1 MTASCTRGPL
11 TLRLST
17 TDRCQLRCSYC
28 MPRGGIS
35 LNRREEV
42 LSFDAMADF
51 VNALQRWFRVKTV
64 RLTGGDPL
72 VRKDVDR
79 LVAKLADLRVPDI
92 AMTTNGQLLAP
103 AASALRDAGLHRLNV
118 SLDSLDSETFA
129 RLTGGGGLYRTLA
142 GIEEARRVG
151 FAPIKLNMV
160 VLRGTNDHELVDMV
174 KFALEQGCELRFL
187 ELMPIGV
194 AARDFPHTFVPEEEI
209 RHRVGSKYTLV
220 PEPRRPGSTSSRF
233 QIHDRAGYRGRIG
246 FISAHSHPFCKDCRR
261 LRLTATGLLIGCLAR
276 GEGVSIKRLLDDPNS
291 SSRQELERVIVSV
304 LRSKRVAPDFSGRHS
319 MAAVGG

>member
-1 MTASCTRGPL
+1 MTVLSRHPPL

-28 MPRGGIS
+28 MPRGGVS
-35 LNRREEV
+35 LNRHEDV
-42 LSFDAMADF
+42 LSFDAMAAF
-51 VNALQRWFRVKTV
+51 VGALQRSFRLKTV

-72 VRKDVDR
+72 VRKNVDR

-103 AASALRDAGLHRLNV
+103 AASALRDAGLHRLNI
-118 SLDSLDSETFA
+118 SLDSLDSETFE
-129 RLTGGGGLYRTLA
+129 RLTGGGSLRRTLA
-142 GIEEARRVG
+142 GIAEARRVG

-160 VLRGTNDHELVDMV
+160 VLQGTNDHELVDMV

-194 AARDFPHTFVPEEEI
+194 AARDFPDRFVPEAEI
-209 RHRVGSKYTLV
+209 HRRLRANYALV
-220 PEPRRPGSTSSRF
+220 PEAPCPGSTSSRF
-233 QIHDRAGYRGRIG
+233 QVHDRSGYRGRIG
-246 FISAHSHPFCKDCRR
+246 FISAHSRPFCRDCRR

-276 GEGVSIKRLLDDPNS
+276 GEGVSLKTLLDDLKS
-291 SSRQELERVIVSV
+291 RSRQELERVIVSV
-304 LRSKRVAPDFSGRHS
+304 LRSKRVAPDFSDRHS